1 VWVLQLLLL
10 GGARMAWRMSRERV
24 AGPRPRRAT
33 RALVIGADANGVHL
47 IHEMRR
53 RLLGQERLSPVGFL
67 DDNAR
72 LSGHLLEGVRVLGTI
87 ADLPRAIVEQG
98 AELVIVSNPQLP
110 AKVVREVARY
120 CGEAGVRVKTLPG
133 LSDFNASRP
142 SLAQIRDVRLSVEK
156 QLAEIRA
163 VKESL
168 FKIEALDRA
177 RTYIE
182 KATSGTPTPN
192 QSLPQ
197 LRKLIE
203 TVK

>member
-1 VWVLQLLLL
+1 
-10 GGARMAWRMSRERV
+10 MS
-24 AGPRPRRAT
+24 
-33 RALVIGADANGVHL
+33 
-47 IHEMRR
+47 
-53 RLLGQERLSPVGFL
+53 S
-67 DDNAR
+67 
-72 LSGHLLEGVRVLGTI
+72 VRVLAENRAREPI
-87 ADLPRAIVEQG
+87 AIEVVVGSGAAILVPPIKNDALAAWFHFALEETLTSRLGSRSQWQLAIERDLQEERDR
-98 AELVIVSNPQLP
+98 L
-110 AKVVREVARY
+110 
-120 CGEAGVRVKTLPG
+120 
-133 LSDFNASRP
+133 
-142 SLAQIRDVRLSVEK
+142 LAQIRDVRLSVEK